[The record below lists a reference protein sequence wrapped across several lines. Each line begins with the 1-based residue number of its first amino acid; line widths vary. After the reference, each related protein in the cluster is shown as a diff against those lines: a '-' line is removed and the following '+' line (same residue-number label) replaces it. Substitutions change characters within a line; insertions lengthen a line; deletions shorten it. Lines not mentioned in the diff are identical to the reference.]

1 MFMSVHNTINVGKVI
16 YKRKA
21 PILLL
26 PVSNCLVFWPC
37 QHLLLGKCEI
47 MLVRLVCPR
56 PLLFCSVALD
66 ASKQKR
72 VVHMVRIIL
81 AWLVE
86 CGRYREYLDN
96 NPGRPQWKHRIGRM
110 HGSSLRSW
118 QNLLRPMDF
127 LLKSCNFGVG
137 RHCTSQR
144 LSQFLLVSLF
154 QWSVN
159 GYEIVIS

>member
-96 NPGRPQWKHRIGRM
+96 NPGRPKMEASDREDGCLVLIE
-110 HGSSLRSW
+110 
-118 QNLLRPMDF
+118 PTPAVDF
-127 LLKSCNFGVG
+127 LLKCCNFGVG

-144 LSQFLLVSLF
+144 LSQFLLVWLL
-154 QWSVN
+154 Q
-159 GYEIVIS
+159 